1 MKNEELR
8 LVFRGKPA
16 KIIEFSVPRGYSM
29 KKVYY
34 AGSIRGGRQDA
45 ALYGEMIAFLEA
57 RGCRVLTEHVGLES
71 LREEGER
78 TMTEEEIFRR
88 DMAWLE
94 ECDLVVAE
102 CTTPSHGV
110 GYELARARDMDK
122 PVHIFYDIQR
132 GRLSAM
138 LAGDSRF
145 VLHPYTSHQDLF
157 SALDSIASEK

>member
-1 MKNEELR
+1 MR
-8 LVFRGKPA
+8 
-16 KIIEFSVPRGYSM
+16 
-29 KKVYY
+29 KVYF

-45 ALYGEMIAFLEA
+45 ALYGDMIAFLEK
-57 RGCRVLTEHVGLES
+57 RGCQVLTEHVGLES
-71 LREEGER
+71 LQAEGER

-88 DMAWLE
+88 DMAWLT

-122 PVHIFYDIQR
+122 TVHIFYDLNR

-138 LAGDSRF
+138 LAGDSCF
-145 VLHPYTSHQDLF
+145 VLHPYSSRQELF
-157 SALDSIASEK
+157 EALDRIVPQPTKAGIV

>member
-1 MKNEELR
+1 
-8 LVFRGKPA
+8 
-16 KIIEFSVPRGYSM
+16 M
-29 KKVYY
+29 KKVYF

-45 ALYGEMIAFLEA
+45 ALYGEMIAFMEE

-71 LREEGER
+71 LQQEGER
-78 TMTEEEIFRR
+78 TMTEEEIFQR
-88 DMAWLE
+88 DMAWLT

-110 GYELARARDMDK
+110 GYELARARDIGK
-122 PVHIFYDIQR
+122 EVHIFYDLSR

-145 VLHPYTSHQDLF
+145 ILHPYTDREALF
-157 SALDSIASEK
+157 ESLGRIV

>member
-1 MKNEELR
+1 
-8 LVFRGKPA
+8 
-16 KIIEFSVPRGYSM
+16 M
-29 KKVYY
+29 KKVYF

-45 ALYGEMIAFLEA
+45 ALYGEMIAFLEE

-71 LREEGER
+71 LQQEGER
-78 TMTEEEIFRR
+78 TMTEEEIFFRYL
-88 DMAWLE
+88 AWLT

-110 GYELARARDMDK
+110 GYELARARDIGK
-122 PVHIFYDIQR
+122 EVHIFYDLSR

-145 VLHPYTSHQDLF
+145 ILHPYTDREALF
-157 SALDSIASEK
+157 ESLGRIV